1 VTRGN
6 RRLLPQ
12 TSPVRRIALVAAP
25 LLTVAAVGT
34 GVASSDLTHTGDTTA
49 HRSAGASLGALV
61 AGSSSRAAALGG
73 RDLAVSRDFDR
84 MAVAGATNVAPPK
97 PVGHRWTT
105 APLDLRTAPKEGA
118 AVLDVVPELTRV
130 AVTGHD
136 LRGFAQVLV
145 DGKARW
151 VTAEYLAAKKPQPE
165 PTPET
170 MPVGDQSCPGT
181 SGVESGLTD
190 DAVRVYRAVCNN
202 FPQITSYGGYDA
214 HGEHSS
220 GKAIDIMTSDSAL
233 GDEIAAFLQAHAS
246 ELNLYDIIWQQQI
259 WTPERA
265 SEGWRPM
272 EDRGSTTANLYDHVH
287 VSVN

>member
-1 VTRGN
+1 VTRGR
-6 RRLLPQ
+6 RRLLPR

-25 LLTVAAVGT
+25 LLTVVVVGT
-34 GVASSDLTHTGDTTA
+34 GVASTDGTA
-49 HRSAGASLGALV
+49 PSRPVSLSASIAGEISGGAS
-61 AGSSSRAAALGG
+61 LGG

-84 MAVAGATNVAPPK
+84 MAIAGASNVRPPE
-97 PVGHRWTT
+97 PVAQRWTT
-105 APLDLRTAPKEGA
+105 APLDVRTAPAEKAA
-118 AVLDVVPELTRV
+118 AVDVVPELTKV
-130 AVTGHD
+130 AITGHD
-136 LRGFAQVLV
+136 VRGFAQIVV

-151 VTAEYLAAKKPQPE
+151 VTAAYLAAKKPVVHKGPQALPVVDQP
-165 PTPET
+165 
-170 MPVGDQSCPGT
+170 CAGT
-181 SGVESGLTD
+181 SGVESGLVP

-220 GKAIDIMTSDSAL
+220 GRAIDIMTSDSGL
-233 GDEIAAFLQAHAS
+233 GDAIAAFLQAHAA
-246 ELNLYDIIWQQQI
+246 EFNLYDIIWQQRI

-272 EDRGSTTANLYDHVH
+272 EDRGSATANHFDHVH